1 MISIEKLILFRSKS
15 GPQIANLKGLA
26 YKIHRKSLILE
37 DSGGIFLISRMHA
50 YLYILYINRR
60 PSYDLAIHD
69 VVHTKVCNQ
78 GGRTMLALYVSS
90 S

>member
-1 MISIEKLILFRSKS
+1 MIF
-15 GPQIANLKGLA
+15 
-26 YKIHRKSLILE
+26 E
-37 DSGGIFLISRMHA
+37 DSGGLSLIARMHA
-50 YLYILYINRR
+50 YHHILYINRR